1 MGGQFYKE
9 ETSIN
14 ERAEFSNCEI
24 EGIWKSIIGWCDGYT
39 TIVWKYTITMLS
51 EWGVIEELQNFSSK
65 FKRGWIRIIDA
76 EVYW

>member
-14 ERAEFSNCEI
+14 ERVEFSNCEI
-24 EGIWKSIIGWCDGYT
+24 EGIWKSIIRWCVGYT
-39 TIVWKYTITMLS
+39 IIVWEYTITMLS

-65 FKRGWIRIIDA
+65 FKRGWIRIINA
-76 EVYW
+76 EVY